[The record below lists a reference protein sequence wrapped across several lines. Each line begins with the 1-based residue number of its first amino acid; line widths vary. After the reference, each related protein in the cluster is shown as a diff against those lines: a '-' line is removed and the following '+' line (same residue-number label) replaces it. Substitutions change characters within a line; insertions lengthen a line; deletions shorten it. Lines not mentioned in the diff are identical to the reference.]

1 MHEST
6 RNRPFWFNVLH
17 GRLSHFSG
25 FIRITHIFLY
35 KTHWN
40 LYLLPLN
47 VLEFLQAKS
56 ETALYKKIKDTKKQR
71 TMPST
76 QAYKWVCLGTHKT
89 AYQFSGTERGVSTTW
104 HHLPL
109 VKLLPNHRPTP
120 QRNAFKINYF
130 HHCKYYYLA
139 ELGHILLHS
148 VRAEKRGERTFYCLI
163 SWSLSSIN
171 SLKSYVKF
179 PCPRQNITL
188 SVTIILLFC
197 FSTKSVF
204 SPRSWVALIGA
215 ITLFSTLLNINH
227 SSRHNIV
234 Q

>member
-6 RNRPFWFNVLH
+6 RNKPFWFNVLH

-76 QAYKWVCLGTHKT
+76 QAYKWVCLGRPT
-89 AYQFSGTERGVSTTW
+89 
-104 HHLPL
+104 
-109 VKLLPNHRPTP
+109 KLL
-120 QRNAFKINYF
+120 IS
-130 HHCKYYYLA
+130 
-139 ELGHILLHS
+139 S
-148 VRAEKRGERTFYCLI
+148 VAQKGEFQQPDITCP
-163 SWSLSSIN
+163 SWSCCPITDQHRKEMH
-171 SLKSYVKF
+171 LKL
-179 PCPRQNITL
+179 ITFII
-188 SVTIILLFC
+188 VNTTI
-197 FSTKSVF
+197 SQS
-204 SPRSWVALIGA
+204 
-215 ITLFSTLLNINH
+215 
-227 SSRHNIV
+227 
-234 Q
+234 